1 MTLLRAYAIAN
12 MEQSRPVVK
21 IVRRTGSMPAPP
33 SSTDDSNPPL
43 PQVGIFAG
51 LSEQSLRNLAS
62 YGKYEIYSAGEELI
76 HEGARLERLY
86 VVVSGRLA
94 LTARHGASEVAVSEA
109 RAGECLGEVSLLEPG
124 PATATVRVKDDAV
137 LWSLD
142 STGLR
147 IFISDHHGGAGAFL
161 MGMAACLSAR
171 LREANRRICE
181 HHMMP
186 VETLPAGRER
196 AITASNAPI
205 QPGFFE
211 RIKKTIAIPR
221 PQRKIR
227 ISTKI
232 KM

>member
-1 MTLLRAYAIAN
+1 MN
-12 MEQSRPVVK
+12 DP
-21 IVRRTGSMPAPP
+21 RTTIKLTRQTDSVATAPAT
-33 SSTDDSNPPL
+33 SGRPPL
-43 PQVGIFAG
+43 PHVGIFAG
-51 LSEQSLRNLAS
+51 LSVPSLGNLS
-62 YGKYEIYSAGEELI
+62 GYGRFETVTAGQEII
-76 HEGARLERLY
+76 REGAPQDRLY
-86 VVVSGRLA
+86 VVVAGRLA
-94 LTARHGASEVAVSEA
+94 LTARRGAQEIAVGEA
-109 RAGECLGEVSLLEPG
+109 QAGECLGEASLLEPG
-124 PATATVRVKDDAV
+124 PATASVRGLEETV

-142 STGLR
+142 ITGLR
-147 IFISDHHGGAGAFL
+147 AFIGDHHGGGGAFL
-161 MGMAACLSAR
+161 MGMATCLSAR

-211 RIKKTIAIPR
+211 RIKQTMAIPL
-221 PQRKIR
+221 PQKKVR

>member
-1 MTLLRAYAIAN
+1 MK
-12 MEQSRPVVK
+12 EPRPVVK
-21 IVRRTGSMPAPP
+21 VIRQTVALPNP
-33 SSTDDSNPPL
+33 SAATDDAHPPL

-51 LSEQSLRNLAS
+51 LNVQSLKNLAS
-62 YGKYEIYSAGEELI
+62 YGTYQDFAAGTEVI
-76 HEGARLERLY
+76 REGAPQDRLY
-86 VVVSGRLA
+86 VVVSGRVA
-94 LTARHGASEVAVSEA
+94 LTARRGATDVAVSEA
-109 RAGECLGEVSLLEPG
+109 QAGECLGEVSLLEPG
-124 PATATVRVKDDAV
+124 SATATVRVVESAV

-142 STGLR
+142 ITGLR
-147 IFISDHHGGAGAFL
+147 IFISDHSGGAGAFL
-161 MGMAACLSAR
+161 MGMATCLSAR
-171 LREANRRICE
+171 LREANLRICH

-211 RIKKTIAIPR
+211 RIKQTMAIPR
-221 PQRKIR
+221 PEKKVR

>member
-1 MTLLRAYAIAN
+1 
-12 MEQSRPVVK
+12 MEEPRPVVK
-21 IVRRTGSMPAPP
+21 LIRRTASLRTPP
-33 SSTDDSNPPL
+33 PNVPEADPNPPL

-51 LSEQSLRNLAS
+51 LSVQSLQNLAG
-62 YGKYEIYSAGEELI
+62 YGQYAPFPSGTELI
-76 HEGARLERLY
+76 REGVKQERLY
-86 VVVSGRLA
+86 VVVSGRL
-94 LTARHGASEVAVSEA
+94 TISARHGAKEVLLSEA
-109 RAGECLGEVSLLEPG
+109 QAGECLGEVNLLEPG
-124 PATATVRVKDDAV
+124 PATATVRVVEEAV

-142 STGLR
+142 ITGLR
-147 IFISDHHGGAGAFL
+147 IFIGDHSGGAGALL
-161 MGMAACLSAR
+161 MGMATCLSAR
-171 LREANRRICE
+171 LREANQRICH

-211 RIKKTIAIPR
+211 RIKQTMSIPR
-221 PQRKIR
+221 PERKVR